1 MLFCYITNKILVF
14 DTFSEEN
21 GPPCFGWPVSVFHLL
36 PYYSKAFWGQKSQKL
51 LSLSLVAKEGGI
63 ETATLPEQRIS
74 LSAPITRA
82 YDDDDFAVAGDFFA
96 IKVHFRPL

>member
-14 DTFSEEN
+14 DTFSDEN

-96 IKVHFRPL
+96 VKVHFRPL